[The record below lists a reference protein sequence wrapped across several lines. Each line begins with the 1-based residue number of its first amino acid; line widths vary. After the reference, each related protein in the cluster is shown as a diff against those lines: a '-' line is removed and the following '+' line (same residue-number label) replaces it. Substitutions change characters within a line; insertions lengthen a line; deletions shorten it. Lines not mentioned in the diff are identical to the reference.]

1 MAKGTVQIGTRAVFT
16 LIIVLVALSET
27 FGAEN
32 ILGAFLAGVLVS
44 LLSPNKEL
52 MHQLDSF
59 GYGFFIPIFFVMV
72 GVDLDLR
79 ALVTE
84 PKILMMIPLLV
95 AALAI
100 SKIIPVSLLKIWYD
114 TKTTLAAAF
123 LLVSTLSLVI
133 AAATIAERIGV
144 IDENMKGA
152 LILVAVIS
160 SIISPILFKK
170 LFVKPKEEDKKIAIS
185 FIGTNQFTLSAAK
198 ELDEQRYEATL
209 YHIQQEKMELPLSD
223 HVFPIVDIEDYS
235 LPTLEKHKAFAADIV
250 VAWTGNEKVN
260 AAVALAAK
268 ERGVERV
275 LALAETPTQVERLK
289 EEGIETMS
297 VLLSSTS
304 MLKASI
310 ESPRVARMFINKDA
324 TLHEI
329 TMNNNEYDGIPL
341 RRFPFMG
348 DCIIVRIFRENE
360 SIVPHGDTK
369 LQKEDRLIV
378 TGSGEYVNELR
389 ELLE

>member
-1 MAKGTVQIGTRAVFT
+1 M
-16 LIIVLVALSET
+16 
-27 FGAEN
+27 
-32 ILGAFLAGVLVS
+32 
-44 LLSPNKEL
+44 
-52 MHQLDSF
+52 
-59 GYGFFIPIFFVMV
+59 IF
-72 GVDLDLR
+72 
-79 ALVTE
+79 
-84 PKILMMIPLLV
+84 PL
-95 AALAI
+95 
-100 SKIIPVSLLKIWYD
+100 
-114 TKTTLAAAF
+114 
-123 LLVSTLSLVI
+123 
-133 AAATIAERIGV
+133 
-144 IDENMKGA
+144 
-152 LILVAVIS
+152 
-160 SIISPILFKK
+160 LFKK

-185 FIGTNQFTLSAAK
+185 FIGTNQFALSAAR
-198 ELDEQRYEATL
+198 ELDEQRYDATL

-235 LPTLEKHKAFAADIV
+235 LPTLEKHKALAADIV

-260 AAVALAAK
+260 AAAALAAK
-268 ERGVERV
+268 ERGVELV
-275 LALAETPTQVERLK
+275 LALAETPIQVERLK
-289 EEGIETMS
+289 KEGIEVMS
-297 VLLSSTS
+297 FLLSSTS

-369 LQKEDRLIV
+369 LHKGDRLIV
-378 TGSGEYVNELR
+378 TGSNEYVAELR